1 MRRVFLL
8 KALTIFDPDEM
19 AVQGRFYSPI
29 GFNFASNRQTIMLKA
44 LAIVF
49 YEGLVD
55 DHSIVGSLRAFQK
68 LLAASRI
75 MFFPDVIFTYKR
87 LGILDKLYN
96 PPRRWD
102 PLYFAV
108 YKFYL
113 CKDLAFGERLQCAM
127 SHYDMKQ
134 IIIIAI
140 SYTLYIL
147 YTYSLTYL
155 LYNFNHKL
163 SFLYVY
169 YIINFVT
176 LTLIFLGCNLG

>member
-1 MRRVFLL
+1 
-8 KALTIFDPDEM
+8 
-19 AVQGRFYSPI
+19 
-29 GFNFASNRQTIMLKA
+29 MLKA

-127 SHYDMKQ
+127 SHYEHETNNYNSVIFTISL
-134 IIIIAI
+134 IIYYNTLIPFTLLYVAATDFNRQEVELSVILYADNI
-140 SYTLYIL
+140 SY
-147 YTYSLTYL
+147 
-155 LYNFNHKL
+155 
-163 SFLYVY
+163 
-169 YIINFVT
+169 NFVT